1 MNHDIFP
8 CLWCDNN
15 AAEVAAYYGATL
27 RAKTVSSNPV
37 VVNIDIAGQKI
48 MLLNGGPKFIKN
60 PSVSLML
67 ICNSAAELQQY
78 WDALEQEGIALMPLD
93 AYPFADRYG
102 WIRDKYGM
110 TWQLYFKEGY
120 TAEQRITPTLMFINA
135 NNGKAKEAIELYTSI
150 FPASE
155 IEGIMYYKDGEGGDE
170 PEHIQHAE
178 FLINRYK
185 IACMDSSLD
194 HQFDFNEGISMVVMT
209 PNQEETDRL
218 WNGLVADGG
227 SESSCGWLKDKFGLS
242 WQIVPRRLAE
252 LIGDQKNLKKSKAA
266 MDAML
271 QMKKIVIADLEKAYK
286 LA

>member
-15 AAEVAAYYGATL
+15 AAEVAAYYAATL
-27 RAKTVSSNPV
+27 QAKTVNSNPV
-37 VVNIDIAGQKI
+37 VVNIDVAGQKI

-78 WDALEQEGIALMPLD
+78 WDALAQEGVPLMPLD

-218 WNGLVADGG
+218 WDGLVADGG